1 MQKTFHSC
9 PGRLALALRA
19 ASLFAPAV
27 AQGQGGVTLYGRL
40 DVNLTRARGQKWHMD
55 RASHSRIG
63 LRGSEDLGGGLRVQF
78 QLESRISLKD
88 GAVDAARPWGRQAW
102 LGLRGPWGALRM
114 GRSYSP
120 SRYAAS
126 SYDAM
131 DGGIGTPGTRALLL
145 GHASAT
151 FVRFENGVYY
161 ETPRLAGLALS
172 AAVSLHAAGGAKPR
186 RRARS
191 LRLHYRRGAADLSVA
206 YGHSG
211 EGGHVASAGLA
222 WDFGFIKPMA
232 QFHAGTREGRRRAAW
247 QIGLALPSGAGEW
260 RAAFS
265 RLDDRGPALQADRT
279 LLALSYRHKL
289 SRRTLL
295 YATVAHDQAR
305 SQPGRKGIELGL
317 RHSF

>member
-1 MQKTFHSC
+1 
-9 PGRLALALRA
+9 
-19 ASLFAPAV
+19 
-27 AQGQGGVTLYGRL
+27 
-40 DVNLTRARGQKWHMD
+40 
-55 RASHSRIG
+55 
-63 LRGSEDLGGGLRVQF
+63 
-78 QLESRISLKD
+78 
-88 GAVDAARPWGRQAW
+88 
-102 LGLRGPWGALRM
+102 
-114 GRSYSP
+114 
-120 SRYAAS
+120 
-126 SYDAM
+126 M

-206 YGHSG
+206 YGQSG

-232 QFHAGTREGRRRAAW
+232 QFHAGAREGRRRAAW

-265 RLDDRGPALQADRT
+265 RLDDRGPAPQADRK

>member
-1 MQKTFHSC
+1 MQKTFYSR
-9 PGRLALALRA
+9 PDRLALALLA

-27 AQGQGGVTLYGRL
+27 AQGQDGVTLYGRL

-55 RASHSRIG
+55 RASHS
-63 LRGSEDLGGGLRVQF
+63 GSEDLGGGLRAQF

-88 GAVDAARPWGRQAW
+88 GAVDAVRPWGRQAW

-120 SRYAAS
+120 SRYATS

-206 YGHSG
+206 KAGMWHQRAWHGISVSSNQWPSSMQAPARG
-211 EGGHVASAGLA
+211 AAALPGRSVWRCPAARANGAPLFRGWMTVAL
-222 WDFGFIKPMA
+222 
-232 QFHAGTREGRRRAAW
+232 RRRPTASCW
-247 QIGLALPSGAGEW
+247 P
-260 RAAFS
+260 
-265 RLDDRGPALQADRT
+265 
-279 LLALSYRHKL
+279 
-289 SRRTLL
+289 
-295 YATVAHDQAR
+295 
-305 SQPGRKGIELGL
+305 
-317 RHSF
+317 